1 MLDVKNLH
9 TEYYQGGRVA
19 HAARGVSIHVPQGQA
34 VALVGESGSGKSTVA
49 QSVMRMIR
57 PPVGNLREG
66 IVSVNGIDVRLCTD
80 RQMRQ
85 VLRNE
90 IGFIPQDPT
99 TALDPL
105 YTIRSQIKEV
115 LPEEDKRNADQVI
128 TELLESLGIVNAADR
143 LGDYP
148 HEFSGGMKQRVAIAI
163 ALAKRP
169 SVLIADEPTTALDVT
184 TQVGIL
190 RLLDR
195 LRRERNLA
203 TLFITHNIRVARLLC
218 QHVVVMYGGIV
229 VESGPIEQV
238 MAAPSHPYT
247 RALLDA
253 SVLGDRPRQ
262 KLRAIPGNPPS
273 LFAMPQGCPF
283 SPRCANATDQCHEGL
298 PSEVATEQGTRY
310 TCWNPVAS

>member
-1 MLDVKNLH
+1 M
-9 TEYYQGGRVA
+9 
-19 HAARGVSIHVPQGQA
+19 
-34 VALVGESGSGKSTVA
+34 ALVGESGSGKSTVA
-49 QSVMRMIR
+49 QSIMRMIR
-57 PPVGNLREG
+57 PPVGDLREG
-66 IVSVNGIDVRLCTD
+66 VVSVNGVDVRLCTD
-80 RQMRQ
+80 QQMRQ
-85 VLRNE
+85 VLRSE

-115 LPEEDKRNADQVI
+115 LPPEDKKNADRVI

-163 ALAKRP
+163 ALAKKP

-184 TQVGIL
+184 TQIGIL
-190 RLLDR
+190 RLLDK
-195 LRRERNLA
+195 LRRERSLA

-229 VESGPIEQV
+229 VESGPIDQV

-253 SVLGDRPRQ
+253 SVLGDHPRQ

-273 LFAMPQGCPF
+273 LFTMPKGCPF
-283 SPRCANATDQCHEGL
+283 SPRCANATDQCHDGL
-298 PSEVATEQGTRY
+298 PEETATERGTRY
-310 TCWNPVAS
+310 TCWNPVMS